1 MISSAET
8 SGDIG
13 VKLESESACES
24 RPGTKAFY
32 FLEPKCLNRHSLFC
46 GVGSRVE
53 MESDDAGSGFTGR
66 LDKFPLLDVIQMA
79 CVAQRDGR
87 LHIIHESDQG
97 EVLLEKGQI
106 FHAQTAQRNGED
118 ALLEILCW
126 RDGRFT
132 FSPIIPRTL
141 RKQSIAAHWQY
152 ALMDAVRK
160 RDEKA
165 HAGELSE
172 EGKRAAATVLS
183 RTLDPAILSE
193 INRQRRRIVVK
204 RGLIGGVV
212 AALLFVSLT
221 AIFWLFVQHQQAL
234 ESSFQMTQ
242 NEILEK
248 LSTRRDWQRVQP
260 QESVIPAGRF
270 VYQDG
275 QLLETSAFAID
286 STEVMIW
293 QYAEFLQAVGDRT
306 SFDHP
311 DQPRS
316 KKHSNKDWEAYAR
329 AAFSLGEFR
338 GVRVNPNFPA
348 AFVNWY
354 DAYAY
359 AKWKER
365 RLPTER
371 EWEKAARGEKGLRY
385 PWGDKLEPGAANLS
399 NAETR
404 QPRWSDVGRFQRDRS
419 PYGVLDMAGNVSE
432 WTVDEAGRPV
442 VRGGN
447 FRNED
452 GELTRRVADLPILT
466 VDERIGFRTVR
477 DINEQ

>member
-183 RTLDPAILSE
+183 PHPRSSDFIRNKSATAPDRSETRIDRRSRRGTLVCVFDCYFLALRTTSAGS
-193 INRQRRRIVVK
+193 RI
-204 RGLIGGVV
+204 
-212 AALLFVSLT
+212 
-221 AIFWLFVQHQQAL
+221 
-234 ESSFQMTQ
+234 
-242 NEILEK
+242 K
-248 LSTRRDWQRVQP
+248 LSNDSKRDPRK
-260 QESVIPAGRF
+260 
-270 VYQDG
+270 
-275 QLLETSAFAID
+275 AFNAPGLAKG
-286 STEVMIW
+286 ST
-293 QYAEFLQAVGDRT
+293 T
-306 SFDHP
+306 
-311 DQPRS
+311 
-316 KKHSNKDWEAYAR
+316 
-329 AAFSLGEFR
+329 
-338 GVRVNPNFPA
+338 
-348 AFVNWY
+348 
-354 DAYAY
+354 
-359 AKWKER
+359 
-365 RLPTER
+365 
-371 EWEKAARGEKGLRY
+371 
-385 PWGDKLEPGAANLS
+385 
-399 NAETR
+399 
-404 QPRWSDVGRFQRDRS
+404 
-419 PYGVLDMAGNVSE
+419 
-432 WTVDEAGRPV
+432 
-442 VRGGN
+442 
-447 FRNED
+447 
-452 GELTRRVADLPILT
+452 
-466 VDERIGFRTVR
+466 
-477 DINEQ
+477 

>member
-293 QYAEFLQAVGDRT
+293 QYAEFLRQSAT
-306 SFDHP
+306 EP
-311 DQPRS
+311 
-316 KKHSNKDWEAYAR
+316 HSITPI
-329 AAFSLGEFR
+329 S
-338 GVRVNPNFPA
+338 
-348 AFVNWY
+348 
-354 DAYAY
+354 
-359 AKWKER
+359 
-365 RLPTER
+365 
-371 EWEKAARGEKGLRY
+371 
-385 PWGDKLEPGAANLS
+385 PGAKSIQTKIGRPMLA
-399 NAETR
+399 R
-404 QPRWSDVGRFQRDRS
+404 PFRWVSFVGFESIRIFQRLSSIGMTRMHMQN
-419 PYGVLDMAGNVSE
+419 GKSE
-432 WTVDEAGRPV
+432 DFLLSVNGRK
-442 VRGGN
+442 
-447 FRNED
+447 
-452 GELTRRVADLPILT
+452 RRVAKKACATHGVISLSL
-466 VDERIGFRTVR
+466 VLRIFRMRKRVNR
-477 DINEQ
+477 DGATSVASNAIVVPMVFWIWQETSLSGPSTKRGAQSSGEAIFETRTENSLEGSRIYRF